1 LYPLPS
7 AGANPILHAA
17 HVEALCHAELN
28 RFRARIE
35 CKTCI
40 KPHIEWFKVS
50 PDDVAL
56 EQVIAVVRKWWWW
69 MGTCPYQKDP
79 ETGWG
84 LKKEELK
91 KVLKFD
97 GFVIQRYRGSRSIRY
112 SFGSQYRQS
121 RRPASQSESLI
132 RVCNFSY
139 MYSTVR

>member
-1 LYPLPS
+1 MYQVDGNDGFVKIGFTSKPIQQRLDEWEADCNRKPRLLYPLPS
-7 AGANPILHAA
+7 AGAKPILHAA

-28 RFRARIE
+28 WFRARIE

-40 KPHIEWFKVS
+40 KQHIEWFKVS

-84 LKKEELK
+84 LKKK
-91 KVLKFD
+91 
-97 GFVIQRYRGSRSIRY
+97 S
-112 SFGSQYRQS
+112 
-121 RRPASQSESLI
+121 
-132 RVCNFSY
+132 
-139 MYSTVR
+139 